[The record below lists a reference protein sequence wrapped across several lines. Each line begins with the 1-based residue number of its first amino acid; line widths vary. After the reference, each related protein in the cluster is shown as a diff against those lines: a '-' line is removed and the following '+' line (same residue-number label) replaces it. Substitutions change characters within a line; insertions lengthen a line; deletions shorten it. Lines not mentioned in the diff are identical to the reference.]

1 MKKVIILKLI
11 ACIAAAGL
19 LLGLNDVL
27 FHICMKKK
35 LNLVKTYIAA
45 EDIPP
50 RAKITEKDLAE
61 IEIAHDYL
69 LSNTYT
75 NKAEIVGKY
84 TEIQGMIPAGSVFY
98 KHMLHEEADLPDH
111 PTLQLKEG
119 ESSYGVQVDVASL
132 GSIVEGQHVD
142 IHVGIVKRESTPL
155 TGILM
160 QNARVL
166 CIKDHQGLSLS
177 NSKSNGVPYLM
188 ELAVKREDLDLL
200 NLAENSGELKFYP
213 SFDPYDTSMEATVV
227 KDSAMTHYLQNLK
240 TQNNEKT

>member
-1 MKKVIILKLI
+1 MKKVILLKVI
-11 ACIAAAGL
+11 ACIASAGL
-19 LLGLNDVL
+19 LLGLVDVL
-27 FHICMKKK
+27 FHICMQRK
-35 LNLVKTYIAA
+35 LNLIKTYVAA

-50 RAKITEKDLAE
+50 RTQITEKDLTE

-69 LSNTYT
+69 MDNTYT
-75 NKAEIVGKY
+75 SKAEILGKY
-84 TEIQGMIPAGSVFY
+84 TEIQGMLPAGSVFY
-98 KHMLHEEADLPDH
+98 KHMLHEEAELPDH

-142 IHVGIVKRESTPL
+142 IHVGIAKREGTPL

-166 CIKDHQGLSLS
+166 SIKDHQGLALS
-177 NSKSNGVPYLM
+177 NPKSNGVPYLM

-200 NLAENSGELKFYP
+200 NLAESSGELKFYP
-213 SFDPYDTSMEATVV
+213 SSDPYDTTLEASLV
-227 KDSAMTHYLQNLK
+227 KDSMMTHYLQNLQ
-240 TQNNEKT
+240 TENYEKT